1 MTDQA
6 RLPARRPTHFG
17 DDTLRELTDWESL
30 GQFVRTNGIAVNN
43 LSDYGP
49 GFIVLDDKRKLIDVP
64 LMVLD
69 YRFNMGDNGEFVS
82 LMVLTKNPVAVD
94 GQSVSKMIVNDG
106 STGILNQIRSIETER
121 AAAGEEAIQPLYCP
135 NGLRSS
141 TYDRKDKD
149 GEPIIND
156 RTGQVERATTFYL
169 N

>member
-6 RLPARRPTHFG
+6 KLPARRPTHFG
-17 DDTLRELTDWESL
+17 DDTLRDLTDWDSL
-30 GQFVRTNGIAVNN
+30 GQFVQTNGIAVNK

-69 YRFNMGDNGEFVS
+69 YRFNRGGNGEFVS
-82 LMVLTKNPVAVD
+82 IMVLTKTPVTVD
-94 GQSVSKMIVNDG
+94 GQTVSKIIVNDG
-106 STGILNQIRSIETER
+106 STGILNQVRNIEAQR
-121 AAAGEEAIQPLYCP
+121 VAAGDEAIQPLYCA

-141 TYDRKDKD
+141 TYDRKDEN

-156 RTGQVERATTFYL
+156 KTGQVERATTYYL